1 MRCKLWQAL
10 GAPPCPLLS
19 EKPDHAMIHPALT
32 ALIDRY
38 QPRSSQDYQNA
49 VSEIV
54 QEVALL
60 GLWRTPFYEH
70 AAFYGGS
77 ALRIFHGLQRFS
89 EDLDFS
95 LLQPKPDF
103 SLKPY
108 LGSVAD
114 ELRAWGFEFRAEGI
128 EKKKASSI
136 DSAFLKG
143 STMINLLQIV
153 APQEIASRL
162 PKGQLLQIKLEIDI
176 DPPPRATTETLTRLV
191 PTPHQVRLYDPPSL
205 FAGKLHAV
213 LCRNWKSR
221 VKGRDFYDF
230 LWYFGRRI
238 PLNLGHLETR
248 MRQSGDWPLET
259 PLDTEGLRRR
269 LEERF
274 ATVNFNQAKEDIAPF
289 LKDPRELSLWS
300 SGFFME
306 LIPQIRTS

>member
-1 MRCKLWQAL
+1 
-10 GAPPCPLLS
+10 
-19 EKPDHAMIHPALT
+19 MIHPAL
-32 ALIDRY
+32 ASLIDRY
-38 QPRSSQDYQNA
+38 QPRSSKDYENA
-49 VSEIV
+49 VREIV
-54 QEVALL
+54 QEIALL

-95 LLQPKPDF
+95 LLKPEQDF

-114 ELRAWGFEFRAEGI
+114 ELMAWGFEFRAEGI
-128 EKKKASSI
+128 EKTKPSSI
-136 DSAFLKG
+136 ESAFLKG
-143 STMINLLQIV
+143 NTMINLLQIG
-153 APQEIASRL
+153 APQEVAERL
-162 PKGQLLQIKLEIDI
+162 PKGQLLRIKLEIDTS
-176 DPPPRATTETLTRLV
+176 PPPGATTETRTRLV
-191 PTPHQVRLYDPPSL
+191 PTPHQVRLYDLPSL

-230 LWYFGRRI
+230 LWYVGRRI
-238 PLNLGHLETR
+238 PLNLAHLEAR

-259 PLDTEGLRRR
+259 PLEVGALHAR
-269 LEERF
+269 LEDRF
-274 ATVNFNQAKEDIAPF
+274 AVVNFNQAKEDIAPF

-300 SGFFME
+300 PEFFTQW
-306 LIPQIRTS
+306 IPQITINASAPIETER

>member
-1 MRCKLWQAL
+1 
-10 GAPPCPLLS
+10 
-19 EKPDHAMIHPALT
+19 
-32 ALIDRY
+32 
-38 QPRSSQDYQNA
+38 
-49 VSEIV
+49 VV
-54 QEVALL
+54 
-60 GLWRTPFYEH
+60 H

-77 ALRIFHGLQRFS
+77 ALRIFHGLHRFS
-89 EDLDFS
+89 EDQDFS

-114 ELRAWGFEFRAEGI
+114 ELMAWGFEFRAEGI

-143 STMINLLQIV
+143 STMINLLQIG

-162 PKGQLLQIKLEIDI
+162 PAGQLLQIKLEIDI

-213 LCRNWKSR
+213 LCRNWKNR

-230 LWYFGRRI
+230 LWYVGRRI
-238 PLNLGHLETR
+238 PLNLGHLEAR

>member
-1 MRCKLWQAL
+1 
-10 GAPPCPLLS
+10 
-19 EKPDHAMIHPALT
+19 MIHPAL
-32 ALIDRY
+32 ASLIDRY
-38 QPRSSQDYQNA
+38 QPRSSKDYENA
-49 VSEIV
+49 VREIV
-54 QEVALL
+54 QEIALL

-95 LLQPKPDF
+95 LLKPEQDF

-114 ELRAWGFEFRAEGI
+114 ELMAWGFEFRAEGI
-128 EKKKASSI
+128 EKIKPSSI
-136 DSAFLKG
+136 ESAFLKG
-143 STMINLLQIV
+143 NTMINLLQIG
-153 APQEIASRL
+153 APQEVAERL
-162 PKGQLLQIKLEIDI
+162 PKGQLLRIKLEIDTS
-176 DPPPRATTETLTRLV
+176 PPPGATTETRTRLV
-191 PTPHQVRLYDPPSL
+191 PTPHQVRLYDLPSL

-230 LWYFGRRI
+230 LWYVGRRI
-238 PLNLGHLETR
+238 PLNLAHLEAR

-259 PLDTEGLRRR
+259 PLEVGALHAR
-269 LEERF
+269 LEDRF
-274 ATVNFNQAKEDIAPF
+274 AVVNFNQAKEDIAPF

-300 SGFFME
+300 PEFFTQW
-306 LIPQIRTS
+306 IPQITINASAPIETEK

>member
-1 MRCKLWQAL
+1 
-10 GAPPCPLLS
+10 
-19 EKPDHAMIHPALT
+19 MIHPALT
-32 ALIDRY
+32 GLIDRY

-49 VSEIV
+49 VREIV
-54 QEVALL
+54 QEIALL
-60 GLWRTPFYEH
+60 GLWRTAFYEH

-95 LLQPKPDF
+95 LLQPEPDF

-114 ELRAWGFEFRAEGI
+114 ELMAWGFEFRAEGV
-128 EKKKASSI
+128 EKNKASSI
-136 DSAFLKG
+136 ESAFLKG
-143 STMINLLQIV
+143 STMINLLQIG

-162 PKGQLLQIKLEIDI
+162 PKGQLIQIKLEIDI

-191 PTPHQVRLYDPPSL
+191 PTPHQVRLYDPSSL

-213 LCRNWKSR
+213 LCRNWKNR

-230 LWYFGRRI
+230 LWYVGRRI
-238 PLNLGHLETR
+238 PLNLGHLEAR
-248 MRQSGDWPLET
+248 MRQSGDWALET
-259 PLDTEGLRRR
+259 LLDTEGLSRR
-269 LEERF
+269 LKERF
-274 ATVNFNQAKEDIAPF
+274 ATVNFDQAKEDIAPF